1 MEALYIVIALVAGLA
16 IGWLI
21 AGARA
26 QKQAQAA
33 QQQTQAER
41 EQRVAA
47 QTRLE
52 EMTKQLDAQ
61 KGLLDEARVQLGD
74 TFKALSADALQANSQ
89 AFVERAQQTLQPLH
103 EALKR
108 YEDHLRELEQ
118 VRQRAYG
125 SLEEQVR
132 SLAATE
138 QQLQRETSNLVTAL
152 RRPEVRGRW
161 GQIAL
166 HRVVELAGLTEHCDF
181 SEQVTTSGEAGRLR
195 PDMVVH
201 LPGGRDVVVDSKVP
215 LDAYLDAQAAS
226 DDDARRSCISR
237 HCQQIRQ
244 HVNAL
249 AAKAYWDQFTTTPEF
264 VVMFVPEESFLSA
277 AALTDLTL
285 IEDGM
290 QKRVFL
296 ATPIT
301 LIAMLSTVAHAWR
314 EAKIA
319 ASAQEVR
326 DLGRTLYD
334 RMCTFVSHLAN
345 VGRRLRSATEAYN
358 DAVGSLLSRVLP
370 SARRFREL
378 GAGTSAEIPELEP
391 IDTRP
396 RELAAPEDDQSVPR
410 PEGRDGGPPAAGLAT
425 GPALSDLSAE
435 ASAKA
440 EAEGPEQTTPSDS
453 EGQSSESQASK
464 GALP

>member
-1 MEALYIVIALVAGLA
+1 MEALHIAIALVAGLA
-16 IGWLI
+16 LGWLL
-21 AGARA
+21 ASSRGLR
-26 QKQAQAA
+26 QV
-33 QQQTQAER
+33 QAER
-41 EQRVAA
+41 EQRVTA

-52 EMTKQLDAQ
+52 EMTKQLAAQ
-61 KGLLDEARVQLGD
+61 KWLLEEARAQLGD

-89 AFVERAQQTLQPLH
+89 AFVERAQQTVAPLQ
-103 EALKR
+103 EALRR

-125 SLEEQVR
+125 GLEEQIR
-132 SLAATE
+132 SLAVAE

-161 GQIAL
+161 GQVAL

-181 SEQVTTSGEAGRLR
+181 SEQVTASGEAGRLQ
-195 PDMVVH
+195 PDMIVH

-215 LDAYLDAQAAS
+215 LDAYLDAQAAG
-226 DDDARRSCISR
+226 DDETRKACIGR
-237 HCQQIRQ
+237 HCRQIRQ

-249 AAKAYWDQFTTTPEF
+249 AAKAYWAQFPTAPEF

-277 AALTDLTL
+277 AALADLTL

-301 LIAMLSTVAHAWR
+301 LIAMLSTVAHSWR
-314 EAKIA
+314 EAQMA

-326 DLGRTLYD
+326 ELGRALYD
-334 RMCTFVSHLAN
+334 RMCTFATHLAN
-345 VGRRLRSATEAYN
+345 VGRRLGSATEAYN
-358 DAVGSLLSRVLP
+358 SAVGSLLSRVLP

-378 GAGTSAEIPELEP
+378 GAGTTAELTEPEP
-391 IDTRP
+391 VDTRP
-396 RELAAPEDDQSVPR
+396 REVAAPESDQLPGPQQAETSR
-410 PEGRDGGPPAAGLAT
+410 PE
-425 GPALSDLSAE
+425 
-435 ASAKA
+435 
-440 EAEGPEQTTPSDS
+440 
-453 EGQSSESQASK
+453 K
-464 GALP
+464 GE